1 MNATQQHIDVMIV
14 DMQGNLRGKWI
25 PVADIDKVKQG
36 QVRLPVSTH
45 VQDIWGDDN
54 DELTAMGP
62 TQGDPD
68 GLCIPALHTLKN
80 VPWSKG
86 CMQVLCSSTDMQGQ
100 PMFCD
105 PRTVLAKVLERYTA
119 RGLKPVV
126 ALELEFYLLS
136 AQSRTSGVPTPP
148 EQIKIAGEVK
158 PFQVYDVRVMDR
170 IESTLNLIHEYADA
184 LDIPAQASLSE
195 IGPGQFE
202 INLQH
207 RDDAIQAADD
217 AVLFKRLIDRAA
229 MATEM
234 NCTFMAKPYT
244 ESCGS
249 GLHVHI
255 SLLNEQQANVFDQN
269 RNDSSLL
276 FAVNGLLETLK
287 DCQALLAPHGN
298 SYKRLQADG
307 FAPVQLSWGYDHRGV
322 AIRIPETHGNAARLE
337 HRVAGADA
345 NPYLVLAAIL
355 TGILEGI
362 DKAALPASNALQA
375 GETSSA
381 DYLHHD
387 WLSAVRQFEQAEFI
401 KRTLGE
407 RYQSVFANVK
417 SHEAL
422 ITNKTVGALDWQT
435 YLSRL

>member
-1 MNATQQHIDVMIV
+1 MKPTQQHIDVMIV

-25 PVADIDKVKQG
+25 PIEHIKKVEEG

-54 DELTAMGP
+54 DELTGMGP
-62 TQGDPD
+62 VEGDPD

-80 VPWSKG
+80 VPWSEGSK
-86 CMQVLCSSTDMQGQ
+86 QVLCSTTDIRGQ

-105 PRTVLAKVLERYTA
+105 PRAVLANVIEKFLA

-126 ALELEFYLLS
+126 ALELEFYLLD
-136 AQSRTSGVPTPP
+136 AQSRTNGIPIPP
-148 EQIKIAGEVK
+148 EQLKIAGDIK
-158 PFQVYDVRVMDR
+158 PFQVYDIRVMDR
-170 IESTLNLIHEYADA
+170 VESTLNLIHEYAHA

-207 RDDAIQAADD
+207 RDNVLQAADD
-217 AVLFKRLIDRAA
+217 AALFKRVVDRAA
-229 MATEM
+229 LASNM

-255 SLLNEQQANVFDQN
+255 SLLDDQQNNVFDQN
-269 RNDSSLL
+269 HNDNNLL
-276 FAVNGLLETLK
+276 FAVNGLLESMK
-287 DCQALLAPHGN
+287 DSQALLAPHAN
-298 SYKRLQADG
+298 SYKRLQADS

-322 AIRIPETHGNAARLE
+322 AVRLPETRGEAARLE

-345 NPYLVLAAIL
+345 NPYLVLTAIL
-355 TGILEGI
+355 TGILEGL
-362 DKAALPASNALQA
+362 DKATLPSSSALQA
-375 GETSSA
+375 GETSTA
-381 DYLHHD
+381 EYLHHD
-387 WLSAVRQFEQAEFI
+387 WLTAVQQFEHSQFI
-401 KRTLGE
+401 KNAVGA
-407 RYQSVFANVK
+407 RYQRVFAKVK

-422 ITNKTVGALDWQT
+422 TTNKTVGQLDWQT